1 MNDGVVGGLDFPG
14 APPAHDRPLARKH
27 RIFEEKLQIRE
38 HIWYKVSRSER
49 V

>member
-1 MNDGVVGGLDFPG
+1 MSGGVVGGPDFPG
-14 APPAHDRPLARKH
+14 GRLPTIDRWHVKH